1 MNKENCTKGPVT
13 AKPFLTPD
21 QDEDPMMVYK
31 VEGGDLQRRFD
42 NLPMD
47 ENGECDEAQADAIHD
62 ENNANAE
69 LIAEAFNVLAET
81 GMTPREL
88 ADAVKELRSAVA
100 NLSNG
105 AAVCFDDLKRSGYIA
120 KANGQDYRKA
130 EYEAQ
135 LVHAKYQPVTT

>member
-1 MNKENCTKGPVT
+1 MTHKENCTKGPVT
-13 AKPFLTPD
+13 VTPFLTPD
-21 QDEDPMMVYK
+21 KNEDPMMVYE
-31 VEGGDLQRRFD
+31 VEGGDLQSRFD
-42 NLPMD
+42 SVDL
-47 ENGECDEAQADAIHD
+47 EDEAAVAAIHA